1 MDVSALSSL
10 ASNPTPLMPTPS
22 AGGDTTGGLF
32 TQVLGSMLN
41 QAATQQQT
49 ADQMVVDVAPVA
61 PSQFQAKVPR
71 DLETICLKCLQ
82 KEPHKRYGTAVCL
95 ADDLH
100 RFLAGEPIAARPVSK
115 AERLFRF

>member
-10 ASNPTPLMPTPS
+10 ASNPTPLMPASS

-49 ADQMVVDVAPVA
+49 ANQMVVDVAAGKTDSLHQVVLEVA
-61 PSQFQAKVPR
+61 KADIAFR
-71 DLETICLKCLQ
+71 LMLEI
-82 KEPHKRYGTAVCL
+82 RN
-95 ADDLH
+95 
-100 RFLAGEPIAARPVSK
+100 
-115 AERLFRF
+115 RLSDAYSEVMKMSI